1 MNQIAILGL
10 GLMGGSLGLALK
22 NSKSFRGKVRGYARR
37 SETRERALKSNVV
50 DEVFED
56 PAKAVEDADM
66 VVLCVPILA
75 IPELVKKCKSGLKKG
90 CLVTDVG
97 STKAELV
104 GWLEPLLKGTG
115 AVFVGSHPLAGS
127 ERQGLAAAQANLYE
141 KAVVLVTP
149 SDGKDGPAIE
159 SLKKF
164 WKNLGATVKVMSPDE
179 HDRIV
184 ARTSHLPHI
193 AAALVSATVGRD
205 GDLRRIGTYC
215 GPGFRDTTRI
225 AEGSPE
231 VWHDIIQSNR
241 KRLAGELAEFKSGL
255 ERVSSM
261 VERGAFDQLLQFLKD
276 GRLKRKQL
284 VQGKRGDDRK
294 GDL

>member
-1 MNQIAILGL
+1 
-10 GLMGGSLGLALK
+10 MGGSLGLALK
-22 NSKSFRGKVRGYARR
+22 SHKGAGYKVCGYARR
-37 SETRERALKSNVV
+37 PETRKLALKLNAI
-50 DEVFED
+50 DEVFDD
-56 PAKAVEDADM
+56 PAAAVEDADL

-75 IPELVKKCKSGLKKG
+75 IPDLVAKCKGSLTRG

-97 STKAELV
+97 STKAQLV
-104 GWLEPLLKGTG
+104 ERIEPLLKGTG

-127 ERQGLAAAQANLYE
+127 EQQGLEAAHANLYE
-141 KAVVLVTP
+141 QAVVVVTP
-149 SDGKDGPAIE
+149 PDGKNGPAVE
-159 SLKKF
+159 SLTKF
-164 WKNLGATVKVMSPDE
+164 WENLGATVKVMTPAE
-179 HDRIV
+179 HDGVV

-205 GDLRRIGTYC
+205 GDLRQIGTYC

-241 KRLAGELAEFKSGL
+241 ECLAGELAEFRSAL

-261 VERGAFDQLLQFLKD
+261 VEKGDFDQLLKFLET
-276 GRLKRKQL
+276 GRSKRKQL
-284 VQGKRGDDRK
+284 MQGKRGDDQR

>member
-1 MNQIAILGL
+1 
-10 GLMGGSLGLALK
+10 MGGSLGLALK
-22 NSKSFRGKVRGYARR
+22 SRKIADGSIRGYARR
-37 SETRERALKSNVV
+37 PETRKLALKLNAM
-50 DEVFED
+50 DEVFDD

-75 IPELVKKCKSGLKKG
+75 IPDLVAKCKGSLKKG

-97 STKAELV
+97 STKAQLAERI
-104 GWLEPLLKGTG
+104 EPLLKGTG
-115 AVFVGSHPLAGS
+115 TVFVGSHPLAGS
-127 ERQGLAAAQANLYE
+127 EQQGLDAARANLYE
-141 KAVVLVTP
+141 QAVVVVTP
-149 SDGKDGPAIE
+149 PDGKPGPDVE
-159 SLKKF
+159 SLRKF
-164 WKNLGATVKVMSPDE
+164 WENLGATVKVMTPKE

-205 GDLRRIGTYC
+205 GDLRQVGTYC

-241 KRLAGELAEFKSGL
+241 ECLAGELAELKSAL
-255 ERVSSM
+255 ERVLLL
-261 VERGAFDQLLQFLKD
+261 VEKGSFDQLLKFLD
-276 GRLKRKQL
+276 DSRSKRKQL
-284 VQGKRGDDRK
+284 MQGKRGDDQR

>member
-1 MNQIAILGL
+1 MKRIAILGL

-22 NSKSFRGKVRGYARR
+22 RRKSAYGKVCGYARR
-37 SETRERALKSNVV
+37 PETRKLALKLNAI
-50 DEVFED
+50 DEVFD
-56 PAKAVEDADM
+56 NPAKAVEDADV

-75 IPELVKKCKSGLKKG
+75 IPDLVAKCKGSLKRG

-97 STKAELV
+97 STKAQLAERI
-104 GWLEPLLKGTG
+104 EPLLKRTG

-127 ERQGLAAAQANLYE
+127 EQQGLEAARANLYE
-141 KAVVLVTP
+141 QAVVVVTP
-149 SDGKDGPAIE
+149 PDGKAGPAVE

-164 WKNLGATVKVMSPDE
+164 WENLGATVKVMTPDE
-179 HDRIV
+179 HDRVV

-205 GDLRRIGTYC
+205 GDPRQIGTYC

-241 KRLAGELAEFKSGL
+241 ECLAGELAEFKFAL

-261 VERGAFDQLLQFLKD
+261 VEKGNFDQLLKFLKN
-276 GRLKRKQL
+276 GRSKRKQL
-284 VQGKRGDDRK
+284 MQGKRGDDQR

>member
-1 MNQIAILGL
+1 MNRVAILGL

-22 NSKSFRGKVRGYARR
+22 SRTGASSKVCGYARR
-37 SETRERALKSNVV
+37 PETRKLAVKLNAM
-50 DEVFED
+50 DEVFDD
-56 PAKAVEDADM
+56 PAKAVEGADL

-75 IPELVKKCKSGLKKG
+75 IPDLVAKCKGSLKQG

-97 STKAELV
+97 STKVQLAERI
-104 GWLEPLLKGTG
+104 GPILKGTG

-127 ERQGLAAAQANLYE
+127 EQQGLDAARADLYE
-141 KAVVLVTP
+141 HAVVVVAP
-149 SDGKDGPAIE
+149 PDGKISPNVE
-159 SLKKF
+159 TLRNF
-164 WKNLGATVKVMSPDE
+164 WETLGAAVKVMTPEE

-205 GDLRRIGTYC
+205 GDLRQIGTYC

-241 KRLAGELAEFKSGL
+241 GCLAGELAELKSAL
-255 ERVSSM
+255 ERVLSM
-261 VERGAFDQLLQFLKD
+261 VEKGNFDQLLKFLED
-276 GRLKRKQL
+276 GRSKRKQL
-284 VQGKRGDDRK
+284 AQGKHGDDQRGD
-294 GDL
+294 L

>member
-1 MNQIAILGL
+1 MNRIAILGL

-22 NSKSFRGKVRGYARR
+22 NSKSFHGEVRGYARR
-37 SETRERALKSNVV
+37 PETRKLALKLNAV

-56 PAKAVEDADM
+56 PAKAVEGADL

-75 IPELVKKCKSGLKKG
+75 IPELVKICKSGLKRG

-97 STKAELV
+97 STKVELV
-104 GWLEPLLKGTG
+104 ERIDPLLRGTG

-127 ERQGLAAAQANLYE
+127 EQQGLAAARANLYE
-141 KAVVLVTP
+141 KAVVLVAP
-149 SDGKDGPAIE
+149 SDGKDGQAIE
-159 SLKKF
+159 SLKQF
-164 WKNLGATVKVMSPDE
+164 WENLGATVKVMTPDE

-205 GDLRRIGTYC
+205 GDLRQIGTYC

-231 VWHDIIQSNR
+231 VWHDIIRSNR
-241 KRLAGELAEFKSGL
+241 KCLAGELAEFKSGL

-261 VERGAFDQLLQFLKD
+261 VEKGAFDQLLQFLEN
-276 GRLKRKQL
+276 GRSKRKQL
-284 VQGKRGDDRK
+284 VQDKRGDDRR

>member
-1 MNQIAILGL
+1 MNRIAILGL

-22 NSKSFRGKVRGYARR
+22 SRKSCRREIRGYARR
-37 SETRERALKSNVV
+37 PETRKLALKLNAI
-50 DEVFED
+50 DEVFDD
-56 PAKAVEDADM
+56 PAKAVEDADV

-75 IPELVKKCKSGLKKG
+75 IPDLVAKCKGSLKRG

-97 STKAELV
+97 STKAQLAERI
-104 GWLEPLLKGTG
+104 EPLLKGTG

-127 ERQGLAAAQANLYE
+127 EQQGLDAARANLYE
-141 KAVVLVTP
+141 QAVVVVTP
-149 SDGKDGPAIE
+149 PDGKTGPAVE

-164 WKNLGATVKVMSPDE
+164 WEKLGATVKVMTPDE
-179 HDRIV
+179 HDRVV

-205 GDLRRIGTYC
+205 GDLRQIGTYC

-241 KRLAGELAEFKSGL
+241 ECLAGELAEFKSAL

-261 VERGAFDQLLQFLKD
+261 VEKGDFDQLLKFLEN
-276 GRLKRKQL
+276 GRSKRKQL
-284 VQGKRGDDRK
+284 MQGKRGDDQR